1 MFTSHVEI
9 VLKVSLVIKLF
20 LTFFENFI
28 VLLKSWSFQASRWCL
43 WTHWPTLSSL
53 STTPRNAANDR
64 FSSDPRQKS
73 SPVSWP
79 SWWST
84 ATSASSRSSTTT
96 EAVRS
101 SSTWPDVSTSV
112 ASSRPGSTLES
123 PTLKSGPTISFHL
136 VNSGNFNTFTT
147 HRS

>member
-64 FSSDPRQKS
+64 FSSDPRQRS
-73 SPVSWP
+73 SPVSWR

-84 ATSASSRSSTTT
+84 ATSASSRSSTIT
-96 EAVRS
+96 EVAKS
-101 SSTWPDVSTSV
+101 SSILPDVSTS
-112 ASSRPGSTLES
+112 AESSLPGKMLKWFRPMLQLGLR
-123 PTLKSGPTISFHL
+123 
-136 VNSGNFNTFTT
+136 TF
-147 HRS
+147 